1 MKEVENEWVQ
11 FKEMK
16 VQEMEHFKEYTEK
29 MEKYTAVQQEKNK
42 LKKMD
47 MYIKLTSQEHLDDRK
62 KKMLENLEREL
73 FGN

>member
-1 MKEVENEWVQ
+1 MEEVEKEWVQ

-16 VQEMEHFKEYTEK
+16 VQEIEHFKEYTEK
-29 MEKYTAVQQEKNK
+29 MEKYTAVQQEKNR

-47 MYIKLTSQEHLDDRK
+47 MYIMLSSKEHLDDRK
-62 KKMLENLEREL
+62 KALLENLEREL